1 MDVNLIGDG
10 NRRPRKSRD
19 ALILDQLHKIR
30 VAAARLVADRC
41 MVDDTPSFCTLS
53 DEIAAFDQID
63 RETRG

>member
-1 MDVNLIGDG
+1 MNYSLIADG

-30 VAAARLVADRC
+30 VAAARLVEDRR
-41 MVDDTPSFCTLS
+41 MVDDTPPYCALS
-53 DEIAAFDQID
+53 DELAAFDQID